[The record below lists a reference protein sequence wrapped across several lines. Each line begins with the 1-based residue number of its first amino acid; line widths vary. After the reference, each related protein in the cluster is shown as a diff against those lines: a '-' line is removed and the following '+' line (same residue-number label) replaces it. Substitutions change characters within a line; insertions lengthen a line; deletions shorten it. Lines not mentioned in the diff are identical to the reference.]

1 VKKPIPDTDL
11 VRSAWRR
18 VKENIRDMIARDLQ
32 PVKDVKGGGGVA
44 GKPTTGGTRTTAA
57 QAATNSGDTRKL

>member
-1 VKKPIPDTDL
+1 MKKPIPDINL

-32 PVKDVKGGGGVA
+32 PKKDLKGGGGVK
-44 GKPTTGGTRTTAA
+44 GESKTGGTGTTGIRG
-57 QAATNSGDTRKL
+57 SH